1 MTDITE
7 QGPRGGALI
16 YTESAYKSGQMKAR
30 GAIIAD
36 MLMELQAVESQAMRH
51 GELYSPQLD
60 HRLQH
65 GSHWRIGDVQD
76 ANI

>member
-30 GAIIAD
+30 GAIAAGQQY
-36 MLMELQAVESQAMRH
+36 LKEN
-51 GELYSPQLD
+51 GK
-60 HRLQH
+60 
-65 GSHWRIGDVQD
+65 
-76 ANI
+76 